1 MPRELPPAEDRVL
14 RRAPVSWQ
22 PWGMTADELH
32 FPRTGDGWRLALHRY
47 RPRSGG
53 SGPPVIL
60 CGGYACNRYLLDYD
74 ESYSLARFLAR
85 TGFDAWVLEPR
96 GCGLAHHEPECSPA
110 ESWNFDDL
118 VNFDAPAAIEHVAS
132 STEREI
138 VWLGHSLGGML
149 LYAYLGR
156 HPERDHPI
164 AAGVTIASPVVF
176 PAIRSGLVRQLGPW
190 LLSLPLSDMV
200 RQGRIAALLWGL
212 LEGSWSLTGSPGA
225 LRLGVNPDNVD
236 REMIGRAMRMMIG
249 DVPRAKLQQL
259 AQWAL
264 DGVFSSADGEIDYRA
279 GLAKV
284 NVPLLVAAGSADAV
298 APPSAVRRALDYLP
312 PGQGTYL
319 EFGRGYGH
327 SADYGHIDL
336 ILGRDAPL
344 EVFPPVVAWIAE
356 QVRGPRRAAG
366 AEPLNEAR

>member
-1 MPRELPPAEDRVL
+1 L
-14 RRAPVSWQ
+14 RSAPVSWQ
-22 PWGMTADELH
+22 PGGVTADELH

-47 RPRSGG
+47 RPRSATA
-53 SGPPVIL
+53 GPPVIL

-74 ESYSLARFLAR
+74 ENYSLARFLAR

-96 GCGLAHHEPECSPA
+96 GCGLAHPEPEGSPA

-132 STEREI
+132 STGREV

-156 HPERDHPI
+156 CADRDPLV
-164 AAGVTIASPVVF
+164 AAGVTIAAPVVF
-176 PAIRSGLVRQLGPW
+176 PAIRSPLIRQVGPW
-190 LLSLPLSDMV
+190 LLSLPISDMV
-200 RQGRIAALLWGL
+200 RQRWIVALLWGL
-212 LEGSWSLTGSPGA
+212 LDGSWGLIGSPSA
-225 LRLGVNPDNVD
+225 LRLGVNPDNID
-236 REMIGRAMRMMIG
+236 REMIGRAMRTIIG
-249 DVPRAKLQQL
+249 DVPRAKLKQL

-264 DGVFSSADGEIDYRA
+264 DGAFASADGQIDYRA

-284 NVPLLVAAGSADAV
+284 NVPLLVTAGSADV
-298 APPSAVRRALDYLP
+298 LAPPSAVRRALDHLP
-312 PGQGTYL
+312 SGRGSYL
-319 EFGRGYGH
+319 EFGRASGH

-344 EVFPPVVAWIAE
+344 EVFPPLVGWIAE
-356 QVRGPRRAAG
+356 QVRGPRRTAEAA
-366 AEPLNEAR
+366 PLNEAR